1 MKQITTSILI
11 IWIMLFCPLL
21 DKPLLMLDIKIIFP
35 SICGLWLLA
44 KQHPLDWKVIK
55 ANAKTDGYSTIM
67 IVIAGMISQSL
78 PIFEW
83 KVKYYQDSALS
94 NGYNY
99 LGIMMLFGGLYLRLE
114 AISTLNSYF
123 TNEVRIGENW
133 KLIQNGLYK
142 KIRHPSYTGGL
153 VSLLGT
159 SILFES
165 FISFFI
171 SLILLLSVYIYRIT
185 LEEKELIRYF
195 GEKYVI
201 YQKSTKALLPFIY

>member
-1 MKQITTSILI
+1 
-11 IWIMLFCPLL
+11 MLFCPLL